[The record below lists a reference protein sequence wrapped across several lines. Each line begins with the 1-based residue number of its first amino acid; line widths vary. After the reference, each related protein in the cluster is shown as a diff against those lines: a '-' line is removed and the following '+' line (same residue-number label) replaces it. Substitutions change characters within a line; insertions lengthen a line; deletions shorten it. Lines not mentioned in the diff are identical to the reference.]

1 MAFGDRQILKNFLNE
16 DKEEKEFSDVLRE
29 TQSYILDKCFSI
41 IAGKNLSE
49 QRESVRPFVEK
60 FIADYSYKV
69 KGLSEKELI
78 DKLLS
83 GMLGFDFLDNY
94 LYRNDVE
101 EININ
106 EWDST
111 RITFKDGHKEFTEE
125 SFSNAKHAIDVVKRM
140 LQMSHMVFD
149 NAQPGVRGH
158 LSERIRITALG
169 YGLIDESKGLAVSIR
184 IINPQKLKIVDFIKF
199 GTGTAEIFY
208 IMQKLFKYGISMC
221 IVGPTNSGKTTL
233 LDSLVKESVDNDDR
247 VITIEEDVREFDM
260 VKRDENG
267 KVINEVIHLR
277 TRHSDDPKQDIDQE
291 KLLEFSLTM
300 NPDYLVIS
308 EMKGREA
315 FEVQKAANTGNPFI
329 TSIHANS
336 CIDVYSR
343 MRDLCKSKSNMDD
356 NTLMQNV
363 TKAFPISCFAK
374 QLKDKSRKIMEIT
387 ECIVHQDETRE
398 FKTLFHF
405 VRTGIKVEEN
415 KKVITG
421 YFEKVNNISENIQK
435 RLLENGITEKELN
448 KMLNYHEV
456 DNLCSREEAF

>member
-1 MAFGDRQILKNFLNE
+1 
-16 DKEEKEFSDVLRE
+16 
-29 TQSYILDKCFSI
+29 
-41 IAGKNLSE
+41 
-49 QRESVRPFVEK
+49 
-60 FIADYSYKV
+60 
-69 KGLSEKELI
+69 
-78 DKLLS
+78 
-83 GMLGFDFLDNY
+83 
-94 LYRNDVE
+94 
-101 EININ
+101 
-106 EWDST
+106 
-111 RITFKDGHKEFTEE
+111 
-125 SFSNAKHAIDVVKRM
+125 
-140 LQMSHMVFD
+140 
-149 NAQPGVRGH
+149 
-158 LSERIRITALG
+158 
-169 YGLIDESKGLAVSIR
+169 
-184 IINPQKLKIVDFIKF
+184 
-199 GTGTAEIFY
+199 
-208 IMQKLFKYGISMC
+208 
-221 IVGPTNSGKTTL
+221 
-233 LDSLVKESVDNDDR
+233 
-247 VITIEEDVREFDM
+247 M

-343 MRDLCKSKSNMDD
+343 MLDLCKTKSNMDD
-356 NTLMQNV
+356 DTLMKNV
-363 TKAFPISCFAK
+363 TKAFPIACFVK

-387 ECIVHQDETRE
+387 ECIVHEDGKRE

-405 VRTGIKVEEN
+405 VRTGIKLEGN

-448 KMLNYHEV
+448 KMLNYYEV
-456 DNLCSREEAF
+456 SDLCN